1 VFCGTLTAGG
11 LELAVEAGRLRIV
24 REGAVRKFVPA
35 VEQVSFAAA
44 AALAKG
50 QPVLYVTERA
60 VFRLGTDGVELVE
73 VAPGIDVE
81 ADVIARMG
89 FRPLVRQVRPMPAAC
104 FAPPP
109 RA

>member
-1 VFCGTLTAGG
+1 
-11 LELAVEAGRLRIV
+11 
-24 REGAVRKFVPA
+24 VRKFVPA

-50 QPVLYVTERA
+50 RPVLYVTERA